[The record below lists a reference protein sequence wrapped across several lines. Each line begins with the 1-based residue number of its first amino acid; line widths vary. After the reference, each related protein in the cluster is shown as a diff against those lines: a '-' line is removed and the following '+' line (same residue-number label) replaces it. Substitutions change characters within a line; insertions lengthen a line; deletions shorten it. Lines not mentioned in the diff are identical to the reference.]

1 MSSPRHGAGGRVSP
15 EQLRY
20 ARVLDVCMK
29 AALAFLAAT
38 FAVYLFGVLPPQV
51 PLEALPRLWALPV
64 ADYLSA
70 TAAEPGWYWLTRL
83 THGDAL
89 ALGAIAVVAGAS
101 FPCLALLAV
110 DYARRRDWA
119 YLGITVSL
127 IVLLGLA
134 ASGVVRTH

>member
-1 MSSPRHGAGGRVSP
+1 MSGPERGADGRISP

-29 AALAFLAAT
+29 AALAFLAAA
-38 FAVYLFGVLPPQV
+38 FAAYLFGVLPPQV
-51 PLEALPRLWALPV
+51 PLDALPRLWTLPV
-64 ADYLSA
+64 GEYLGA
-70 TAAEPGWYWLTRL
+70 TAAEPGWHWLTRL
-83 THGDAL
+83 TKSDAL

-110 DYARRRDWA
+110 DYARQRDWA
-119 YLGITVSL
+119 YLGITVSQ

-134 ASGVVRTH
+134 ASGVVSMH

>member
-1 MSSPRHGAGGRVSP
+1 MSGTGRGAGGRISA

-29 AALAFLAAT
+29 AALALLALT
-38 FAVYLFGVLPPQV
+38 FAIYVLGVWPAQV
-51 PLEALPRLWALPV
+51 PLDALPGLWTLPV
-64 ADYLSA
+64 GEYLSA
-70 TAAEPGWYWLTRL
+70 TAAEPGWQWLTQL
-83 THGDAL
+83 MKSDAL
-89 ALGAIAVVAGAS
+89 ALGAIALVVGAS

-110 DYARRRDWA
+110 DDARQRDWA

-134 ASGVVRTH
+134 ASGVVRMH